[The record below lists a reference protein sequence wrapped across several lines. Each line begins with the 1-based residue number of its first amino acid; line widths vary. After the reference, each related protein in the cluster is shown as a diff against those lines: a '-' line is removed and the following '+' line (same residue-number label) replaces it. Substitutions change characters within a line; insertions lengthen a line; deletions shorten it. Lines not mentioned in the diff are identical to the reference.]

1 MRKYHFQAVSA
12 PSYNGRFEGPADIE
26 GWVVAK
32 NIDQAED
39 ILKARGWKRDSL
51 TPYPSTF
58 QFPTA
63 WLSSKLKWVD
73 VVR

>member
-12 PSYNGRFEGPADIE
+12 PVRGQLNKADIE

-32 NIDQAED
+32 NIDQAD
-39 ILKARGWKRDSL
+39 GILQARGWKRDSL
-51 TPYPSTF
+51 TPYPNTF
-58 QFPTA
+58 QFPTE
-63 WLSSKLKWVD
+63 WLSSKLTWVN